1 MVKMEL
7 PASQSQ
13 SASTQSATV
22 ELVEAIQGLISAV
35 GKVDGISSFKGVAA
49 SKAKEYGQSYIV
61 PAATAAETL
70 VKGVVQDV
78 AKLTQKYMSD
88 VDGKSHDSEKLKEQM
103 EQLSMAQAALNSAM
117 DTAKSIPDKGVSGT
131 IVSAL
136 QGKMSANDAKAKKYK
151 KLYDDFMKY
160 DGTSSDIFSDLD
172 GLESAFNTGI
182 SEILKG
188 FNKGAGTYGEFD
200 TSQSRAWTVA
210 ASNDEQEIKSERKL
224 DMSRDGKSFGDYLFT
239 GENAADV
246 TNDIGKDVS
255 KESGKKGARDIDF
268 DNLMAENGDYR
279 PRSERIKAK
288 NEIKVGQFEGAFT
301 IAGDALSAY
310 SFASGTVDD
319 MGEGKT
325 AGQAV
330 AHNGGGIIAGEAG
343 ALLGTGL
350 IALAP
355 VDVPVLLGFTVVAGA
370 GVLASSI
377 YNYEYDHNKLFHSFM
392 NGIGNFLDKEVI
404 NPRNEVYK
412 EQGQS
417 VMKYTPYP
425 Y

>member
-35 GKVDGISSFKGVAA
+35 GQVDGISSFKGVAA

-88 VDGKSHDSEKLKEQM
+88 VDGKSHDSEKLKKQM
-103 EQLSMAQAALNSAM
+103 QQIAMAQSALNSAM

-172 GLESAFNTGI
+172 DLENAFNTGI

-210 ASNDEQEIKSERKL
+210 ASNDEQEVKSERKL
-224 DMSRDGKSFGDYLFT
+224 DLSKKGKSFGDYLFT
-239 GENAADV
+239 GENAADAGLSGS
-246 TNDIGKDVS
+246 N
-255 KESGKKGARDIDF
+255 EYNGKKSDF
-268 DNLMAENGDYR
+268 LNEEVTERHKDGDYATR
-279 PRSERIKAK
+279 AMEREA
-288 NEIKVGQFEGAFT
+288 T
-301 IAGDALSAY
+301 GDAAKAGVSD
-310 SFASGTVDD
+310 FAGKVFDGAMAIKGIDDD
-319 MGEGKT
+319 MNNGLS

-330 AHNGGGIIAGEAG
+330 VHIGGAIAVGEATMKIIKGLKFVAELDALPETIVVVGGGI
-343 ALLGTGL
+343 L
-350 IALAP
+350 I
-355 VDVPVLLGFTVVAGA
+355 
-370 GVLASSI
+370 SSL
-377 YNYEYDHNKLFHSFM
+377 YNYAYDHNKSFHDFV
-392 NGIGNFLDKEVI
+392 NGIGNFLDKHVIEPQEHKYFKTPGHVVIKSEI
-404 NPRNEVYK
+404 NPC
-412 EQGQS
+412 
-417 VMKYTPYP
+417 
-425 Y
+425 

>member
-1 MVKMEL
+1 ME
-7 PASQSQ
+7 
-13 SASTQSATV
+13 
-22 ELVEAIQGLISAV
+22 
-35 GKVDGISSFKGVAA
+35 
-49 SKAKEYGQSYIV
+49 
-61 PAATAAETL
+61 
-70 VKGVVQDV
+70 
-78 AKLTQKYMSD
+78 
-88 VDGKSHDSEKLKEQM
+88 
-103 EQLSMAQAALNSAM
+103 QAALNSAM

-160 DGTSSDIFSDLD
+160 DGASSDIFSDLD

-268 DNLMAENGDYR
+268 DNLMAESGDYR

-288 NEIKVGQFEGAFT
+288 NEVKVGQFEGAFT

-330 AHNGGGIIAGEAG
+330 AHNGGSIIAGSIG
-343 ALLGTGL
+343 
-350 IALAP
+350 
-355 VDVPVLLGFTVVAGA
+355 VAGA
-370 GVLASSI
+370 IFLLPEEATAGAVITVTAGASVLASSL
-377 YNYEYDHNKLFHSFM
+377 YNMAYDKIKPFHNFIDRMGKT
-392 NGIGNFLDKEVI
+392 IDKYYV
-404 NPRNEVYK
+404 NPRNKVYK

-417 VMKYTPYP
+417 VMQYTPYP

>member
-35 GKVDGISSFKGVAA
+35 GQVDGISSFKGVAA

-172 GLESAFNTGI
+172 DLESAFNTGI

-210 ASNDEQEIKSERKL
+210 ASNDEQQIKSERKL
-224 DMSRDGKSFGDYLFT
+224 DLSKKGKSFGDMQWIL
-239 GENAADV
+239 V
-246 TNDIGKDVS
+246 RKI
-255 KESGKKGARDIDF
+255 
-268 DNLMAENGDYR
+268 
-279 PRSERIKAK
+279 
-288 NEIKVGQFEGAFT
+288 
-301 IAGDALSAY
+301 
-310 SFASGTVDD
+310 
-319 MGEGKT
+319 
-325 AGQAV
+325 
-330 AHNGGGIIAGEAG
+330 
-343 ALLGTGL
+343 
-350 IALAP
+350 
-355 VDVPVLLGFTVVAGA
+355 
-370 GVLASSI
+370 
-377 YNYEYDHNKLFHSFM
+377 
-392 NGIGNFLDKEVI
+392 
-404 NPRNEVYK
+404 
-412 EQGQS
+412 
-417 VMKYTPYP
+417 
-425 Y
+425 